1 MWRTI
6 QSWFAAKPKL
16 SLEDEALIERLV
28 EIAHPHIRLARNY
41 LPRLAP
47 YIAWAHTHA
56 TALATQLPAPIELN
70 AENWRND
77 RTLQLLF
84 ATPDRMSEIVGCD
97 AKLQTWFAA
106 HPLIDTAYVGLIADV
121 AEKMRYGMS
130 EVDGLIRNDVQQKL
144 LVFSN
149 HRIGLPAQSTDA
161 LVQLGAQRI
170 LDTVAYQAQYAISAI
185 DAQKK
190 QIDDELTNARTML
203 RMQGTGNLTPNLEQQ
218 TQQARIKTLSD
229 ELQTIHQ
236 ALNPDAMCE
245 LLITELAATPDLVRL
260 QIHSCNVDRMGI
272 IDGESSDNQ
281 LIHLPEL
288 ILQRDTPIEKLI
300 LLIAVPRQLMQ
311 APIEKPAFPD
321 QAIF

>member
-6 QSWFAAKPKL
+6 QSWFASKPKL
-16 SLEDEALIERLV
+16 SADDEALIERLV
-28 EIAHPHIRLARNY
+28 EIAHPHIRLARSY

-47 YIAWAHTHA
+47 YVMWAHTHA
-56 TALATQLPAPIELN
+56 TTLAATLPSPIELN
-70 AENWRND
+70 TENWRND

-84 ATPDRMSEIVGCD
+84 ATPDRMREIVGCD
-97 AKLQTWFAA
+97 AQLQAWFAA
-106 HPLIDTAYVGLIADV
+106 HPLIDTAYVGLVADV

-144 LVFSN
+144 LVFSK

-170 LDTVAYQAQYAISAI
+170 LDTVAYQAQLTISELE
-185 DAQKK
+185 DQKK
-190 QIDDELTNARTML
+190 QIDEQLINARTML
-203 RMQGTGNLTPNLEQQ
+203 RMQGAGNPNPEPQ
-218 TQQARIKTLSD
+218 TRIKTLSD
-229 ELQTIHQ
+229 ELQALHQ
-236 ALNPDAMCE
+236 ALNPEALCE
-245 LLITELAATPDLVRL
+245 VLITELAATPDLVHL

-288 ILQRDTPIEKLI
+288 ILQRDIPIEKLI
-300 LLIAVPRQLMQ
+300 LLVAVPRSLMQ
-311 APIEKPAFPD
+311 APVEKPAFPD
-321 QAIF
+321 QVIF